1 MTRRLQWLA
10 FTAMALILVIV
21 FWYSQKTRD
30 DFANREIIR
39 PEPEIILPD
48 VSVVSV
54 TTDKYQASIS
64 AFGAANPRFNVT
76 LSAQVTGQVQS
87 LSPSFDNGLRVKQG
101 STLASL
107 ENSDYQAAV
116 TEAQQQLAE
125 AELLFVQE
133 QRQGQQAAIE
143 WQSSGLSGDPD
154 ALVLRQ
160 PQLAQTQAAVNNA
173 KAQLR
178 SAEKDLQF
186 TNIKAPFDALIVSRD
201 VSPGSFVQAG
211 AQVATLYSTDRV
223 EISLSLSDR
232 EWQSLP
238 AIEDMQA
245 KKWPVLLEAVE
256 GNGQWQ
262 GFVLRSEQH
271 LNETTRQRSL
281 IISVENPLD
290 QQPIL
295 NPGTFVKATLSGI
308 EQSGL
313 WQLPLTS
320 LSQRGDIWY
329 VNEQSQLAK
338 FPSTPV
344 FSNAN
349 AIFIRPPET
358 LSNQTQRVLIQP
370 IDSYLA
376 GMQVSPVEV
385 NTNE

>member
-10 FTAMALILVIV
+10 FTAMAIVLVIV

-54 TTDKYQASIS
+54 STDKYQASIS

-116 TEAQQQLAE
+116 TQAQQQLAE

-186 TNIKAPFDALIVSRD
+186 THIKAPFDALIVSRD

-223 EISLSLSDR
+223 EISVSLSDR

-238 AIEDMQA
+238 AIEEMQA
-245 KKWPVLLEAVE
+245 KQWPVLLEAVE

-271 LNETTRQRSL
+271 LNETTRQRAL

-329 VNEQSQLAK
+329 VNEQNQLAK
-338 FPSTPV
+338 FPSTPI
-344 FSNAN
+344 FSNAD
-349 AIFIRPPET
+349 AIFIRPPEK
-358 LSNQTQRVLIQP
+358 LSNETQRVLIQP

-376 GMQVSPVEV
+376 GMQVLPVDV
-385 NTNE
+385 NTDE